1 MNVVVVNSVLYSQNL
16 REVDRRRVDGSVEA
30 QNRFFTF
37 NWKPCLRDFRTILA
51 AFLMKQLRDIYGG
64 AVPET
69 MWKQMR
75 AILY

>member
-1 MNVVVVNSVLYSQNL
+1 M
-16 REVDRRRVDGSVEA
+16 EVWKHKID
-30 QNRFFTF
+30 FFTF